1 MRIVHAVEARQLT
14 NPMIHRRSRGGTVS
28 QKTAGQATASIGS
41 DQPLHLHDKQIIVI
55 IESEGAVFDIN
66 RYRHETA
73 YLPSFIGC
81 FGGNVDP
88 AVAGEVWRTVAL
100 ESSLRGEHP
109 LIVLLAALRV
119 LNVLFPS
126 MQRAVVIKAL
136 EKYSFSE
143 NTLDDLFRLEERPPA
158 EMMIIDW
165 FSMADGLIQE
175 LGRVPHFST
184 AEEFLRSAQYVA
196 PRSEILVYS
205 SLAEMSAM
213 RMWQN
218 AGLGECFYR
227 IAGKERGRPGEYLRA
242 ALSAG
247 FDRSSI
253 VAIGSSASMF
263 KASQLAGVRFFPI
276 AAGQEEESW
285 KILAEQWFPA
295 YLRGEAWKIDM
306 QAEAFYEQMCSEF
319 NVARIARNIETRLKL
334 QRTSDQAHLKPR
346 TELNLGKTPRE

>member
-1 MRIVHAVEARQLT
+1 VRIVHAVEAGQLT
-14 NPMIHRRSRGGTVS
+14 KPMMHRRSRGGGFS
-28 QKTAGQATASIGS
+28 QKTVSQATASLGS

-66 RYRHETA
+66 RYWHETA

-88 AVAGEVWRTVAL
+88 AVVGEVWRTVAL
-100 ESSLRGEHP
+100 ETSLRGEHP
-109 LIVLLAALRV
+109 LMILLASLRV

-126 MQRAVVIKAL
+126 MQRSVIIKTL
-136 EKYSFSE
+136 EKYSLSE
-143 NTLDDLFRLEERPPA
+143 NTLDDLFRLEERHPV

-165 FSMADGLIQE
+165 FSMAEGLIQA

-184 AEEFLRSAQYVA
+184 AEEFLRSAKYVA
-196 PRSEILVYS
+196 PRAEILVYS

-247 FDRSSI
+247 FERSSI

-263 KASQLAGVRFFPI
+263 RASQLAGIRFFPI

-306 QAEAFYEQMCSEF
+306 RAEAFYEQMCSEF
-319 NVARIARNIETRLKL
+319 SVLRTARNIGARLKL
-334 QRTSDQAHLKPR
+334 QPVSNANAAR
-346 TELNLGKTPRE
+346 

>member
-1 MRIVHAVEARQLT
+1 
-14 NPMIHRRSRGGTVS
+14 MIHRRSRGAGFS
-28 QKTAGQATASIGS
+28 QKAVIQPAESASP
-41 DQPLHLHDKQIIVI
+41 DQPLHLHDKQVIVI

-66 RYRHETA
+66 RYWHETA

-88 AVAGEVWRTVAL
+88 SVAGEIWRTVAL
-100 ESSLRGEHP
+100 ETSLRGEHP
-109 LIVLLAALRV
+109 LVILLAALRV

-126 MQRAVVIKAL
+126 MQRAVIIKTL
-136 EKYSFSE
+136 EKYNLSE
-143 NTLDDLFRLEERPPA
+143 NTLDDLFRLDEKRSV

-165 FSMADGLIQE
+165 FSMAEGLIQE

-184 AEEFLRSAQYVA
+184 AEEFLRSAKYIA
-196 PRSEILVYS
+196 PRAEILVYS

-218 AGLGECFYR
+218 SGLGECFYR

-247 FDRSSI
+247 FERSSI
-253 VAIGSSASMF
+253 VAVGSSAGMF
-263 KASQLAGVRFFPI
+263 RASQLAGIRFFPI
-276 AAGQEEESW
+276 SPGQEEESW

-295 YLRGEAWKIDM
+295 YLRGEAWKVDM
-306 QAEAFYEQMCSEF
+306 QAEPFYEQMCSEF
-319 NVARIARNIETRLKL
+319 NVMQTAGAISDRLRLNTPPIAGR
-334 QRTSDQAHLKPR
+334 
-346 TELNLGKTPRE
+346 

>member
-1 MRIVHAVEARQLT
+1 
-14 NPMIHRRSRGGTVS
+14 MIHRRSRGVGFS
-28 QKTAGQATASIGS
+28 QKTAIQSAESASP
-41 DQPLHLHDKQIIVI
+41 DQPLHLHDKQVIVI

-66 RYRHETA
+66 RYWHETA

-88 AVAGEVWRTVAL
+88 AVAGEIWRTVAL
-100 ESSLRGEHP
+100 ETSLRGEHP
-109 LIVLLAALRV
+109 LVILLAALRV

-126 MQRAVVIKAL
+126 MQRSVIIKTL
-136 EKYSFSE
+136 EKYSLSE
-143 NTLDDLFRLEERPPA
+143 STLDDLFRLEERHPV

-165 FSMADGLIQE
+165 FSMAEGLIQE

-184 AEEFLRSAQYVA
+184 AEEFLRSAKYVA

-205 SLAEMSAM
+205 SLTEMSAM

-247 FDRSSI
+247 FERSSI
-253 VAIGSSASMF
+253 VAIGSSAKMF
-263 KASQLAGVRFFPI
+263 RASQLAGIRFFPI
-276 AAGQEEESW
+276 SAGQEEESW

-295 YLRGEAWKIDM
+295 YLRGEAWKVDM
-306 QAEAFYEQMCSEF
+306 QAEPFYEQMCSEF
-319 NVARIARNIETRLKL
+319 NVTQTAGNIGARLKL
-334 QRTSDQAHLKPR
+334 QSPPNAAR
-346 TELNLGKTPRE
+346 

>member
-1 MRIVHAVEARQLT
+1 MEAGQLT
-14 NPMIHRRSRGGTVS
+14 KPMMHRRSRGGGFS
-28 QKTAGQATASIGS
+28 QKMVGQAAASLGS

-66 RYRHETA
+66 RYWHETA
-73 YLPSFIGC
+73 YLPSFVGC

-88 AVAGEVWRTVAL
+88 AVVGEVWRTVAL
-100 ESSLRGEHP
+100 ETSLRGEHP
-109 LIVLLAALRV
+109 LLILLASLRV

-126 MQRAVVIKAL
+126 MQRSVIIKTL

-143 NTLDDLFRLEERPPA
+143 NTMDDLFRLEERHPV

-165 FSMADGLIQE
+165 FSMAEGLIQE

-184 AEEFLRSAQYVA
+184 AEEFLRSAKYVA

-247 FDRSSI
+247 FERSSI
-253 VAIGSSASMF
+253 VAVGASAGMF
-263 KASQLAGVRFFPI
+263 RASQLAGIRFFPI

-319 NVARIARNIETRLKL
+319 SVVRTARNISARLKL
-334 QRTSDQAHLKPR
+334 QPVSAVAH
-346 TELNLGKTPRE
+346 